1 MKGIYETELEIIGAM
16 DTPIIRFTH
25 LTSTLR
31 SILQISALTSLEI
44 IRKSNR
50 TYENFPDFES
60 LVSRLQHPSDGMPI
74 EILEK
79 AVPVIRSLLVSD
91 FLHGWFEAVD
101 HSPPLVKTVI
111 QWVEFRNST
120 SHGVPDQNDIVE
132 WESKINEII
141 KRCLNVLSA
150 SLPSFSVQDQKLRLA
165 LHGDEIFID
174 LPLVIEGKAQVLKKI
189 VFKKGIWKMHTER
202 LCWQNSKDSV
212 VELSSENIFSERA
225 FGRSERFV
233 YSTVYSKNK
242 THGILHNIPARQ
254 TTNFEGRKKEI
265 VRLKEWVNEPEE
277 SKSCLIYGDG
287 GYGKTTLA
295 LEFLNRILDG
305 IIELDGRPPEIIS
318 YHTAKMTRWTDQG
331 ITHFRG
337 ISGAMGESLRE
348 LMYCFHDILGKEWYS
363 IDDFALLSKVQTVL
377 IEQGYKRDDILLVL
391 DNTETLTSSTSDTEE
406 LTQFLEQV
414 EKKIGRVILTSRRR
428 EGMGSRLIKVSELEE
443 RESIQLMTRLAEEYG
458 AKPILQSGE
467 PKLRRAS
474 AQLMHKP
481 LLIDAL
487 VKYISRTSVGVDEAL
502 NSVLRKTNDQLLE
515 FLYEDA
521 WLRMSEG
528 QRDVFLVIVLMTC
541 PIDEFSVGYAC
552 QEVGIPHDEF
562 LLGLE
567 ETYFANQTK
576 IGSKYEI
583 EIVELARE
591 FFSQKYSRL
600 TPVEK
605 QSQIRVNAES
615 VDAFAR
621 EKEAIEREYRSDR
634 VSEAF
639 RGQFAKAAKVAAEKS
654 QISEAEEFYTLA
666 IQEDPLNSALHDRFA
681 WFLLHMAHKIDP
693 AYDMAQKAVGLDQ
706 QNADALLTL
715 GIIYY
720 RKHLLEEGDKS
731 INAANKQGKP
741 ASLCLL
747 RMGIG
752 RYHTAKSMSD
762 PVKAVL
768 LIEQGLDFLRRAQ
781 REIKPTEKYFNRNNK
796 DIIKHLSLLQTLM
809 HNKSRLGSRVS
820 GSQLS

>member
-1 MKGIYETELEIIGAM
+1 MKGIYVSEMYLIAQLES
-16 DTPIIRFTH
+16 PIERFTH

-31 SILQISALTSLEI
+31 SMLQVCAITSLEL
-44 IRKSNR
+44 IRQSNK
-50 TYENFPDFES
+50 TYEHFSGLEN
-60 LVSRLQHPSDGMPI
+60 LTSRLQHPSDGLPV

-79 AVPVIRSLLVSD
+79 TVPIIRSLINVD
-91 FLHGWFEAVD
+91 FLHGWFEEVD
-101 HSPPLVKTVI
+101 VFPPLIKKVV

-120 SHGVPDQNDIVE
+120 AHGVPDQNDIAE
-132 WESKINEII
+132 WEPKLNALINQS
-141 KRCLNVLSA
+141 LNVFEA
-150 SLPSFSVQDQKLRLA
+150 GLPSYNVDDDKLKLRLSSE
-165 LHGDEIFID
+165 DISID
-174 LPLVIEGKAQVLKKI
+174 LPLALESKAQVLKKV
-189 VFKKGIWKMHTER
+189 VFRKGVWKMQTEK
-202 LCWQNSKDSV
+202 LCWSNSTEINTALATD
-212 VELSSENIFSERA
+212 NMFSEQTV
-225 FGRSERFV
+225 GQNDRFS

-265 VRLKEWVNEPEE
+265 ARLTEWINEPAE

-305 IIELDGRPPEIIS
+305 SLGLSGTPPEIIS

-348 LMYCFHDILGKEWYS
+348 LMYCFHDILGKEWYTL
-363 IDDFALLSKVQTVL
+363 DDFGLLNKVQTVL
-377 IEQGYKRDDILLVL
+377 VEQGYKRDDILLIL

-443 RESIQLMTRLAEEYG
+443 RESVLLMTRLAKEYG

-467 PKLRRAS
+467 AKLRKAS

-487 VKYISRTSVGVDEAL
+487 VKYISRTSVGVDDAL

-591 FFSQKYSRL
+591 FFFQKFSKLMPDERRAEVRAY
-600 TPVEK
+600 
-605 QSQIRVNAES
+605 AES
-615 VDAFAR
+615 VDSFAK
-621 EKEAIEREYRSDR
+621 EKEAVEREYRSDR
-634 VSEAF
+634 VAEAF
-639 RGQFAKAAKVAAEKS
+639 RGQFAKAAKIAAEKGR
-654 QISEAEEFYTLA
+654 ITDAEEHYTLA
-666 IQEDPLNSALHDRFA
+666 VQEDPLNSALHDRFA
-681 WFLLHMAHKIDP
+681 WFLLHMAHKIEP
-693 AYDMAQKAVGLDQ
+693 AFDMAKKAVELDQ
-706 QNADALLTL
+706 RNADALLTL
-715 GIIYY
+715 GIIHY
-720 RKHLLEEGDKS
+720 RKHQLEEGDKI
-731 INAANKQGKP
+731 INAANKEGKP

-752 RYHTAKSMSD
+752 RYHTAKSISD
-762 PVKAVL
+762 IGKSAI
-768 LIEQGLDFLRRAQ
+768 LIEQGIEFLRRAL
-781 REIKPTEKYFNRNNK
+781 REIKPTEKYFNRNTTE
-796 DIIKHLSLLQTLM
+796 IYRHLRLLQSLM
-809 HNKSRLGSRVS
+809 YNLQSKAIQRNSVG
-820 GSQLS
+820 